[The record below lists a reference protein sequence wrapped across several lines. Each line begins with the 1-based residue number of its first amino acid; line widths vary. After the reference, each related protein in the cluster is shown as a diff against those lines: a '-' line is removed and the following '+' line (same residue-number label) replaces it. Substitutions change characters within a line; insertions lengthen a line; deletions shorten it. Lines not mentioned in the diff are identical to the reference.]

1 MPEHFVD
8 ACGLAPPEPL
18 LRLFAALDAG
28 APGDRVS
35 FLIDREPTLLFQILR
50 LNGLQFSYTRDSDTT
65 HLITVWRGEGH
76 SRSFDKNQHHT

>member
-18 LRLFAALDAG
+18 LRLFAALDAS
-28 APGDRVS
+28 APGDRVR
-35 FLIDREPTLLFQILR
+35 LRIDREPALLFQILR
-50 LNGLQFSYTRDSDTT
+50 LNGLEFSYSRDSDTV

-76 SRSFDKNQHHT
+76 SKSFDINQNHP